1 MLGGVSDTFRLQTVD
16 GDHQNRR
23 RMDRGKRKEQD
34 GEDGEEKATP
44 FPNYVDHTNSKNPG
58 TAASDEWQV
67 KMHRRGPDWE
77 GFS

>member
-1 MLGGVSDTFRLQTVD
+1 
-16 GDHQNRR
+16 
-23 RMDRGKRKEQD
+23 MDRGKRKEQD